1 MSQISLPVSL
11 GEAIDKLTIL
21 HIKLSKIQD
30 SRRDDVQKEFD
41 VLYEVLKE
49 YVTKYNYHYMTL
61 YQINRTLWEIQ
72 DKFHHKETT
81 KEQGAEICRTILIE
95 NDRRYRVKA
104 KINTAANSVLREQKG
119 YDLKKVV
126 LYSHLGLG
134 DMFWMNGAV
143 RYLATD
149 YDEVL
154 VICKKRNEVNV
165 RAMYSDDPSI
175 KLFIIDD
182 DSDLYP
188 WHVKKSMF
196 SDQGYKVL
204 GCGGFSDREEPIL
217 YNLPESFYDDIG
229 IPFNVRRTYFHVPR
243 TEAAIE
249 LAKIYTMPY
258 IVIHAESS
266 VQKILLAEMLRSQG
280 EKRLILDLNKNTY
293 SRYSNPVEWDL
304 AQNVIGKPLLDYTV
318 LIEGAAELHMIESS
332 IYCMASHLDLSKV
345 EKKVCYQPWGGNAER
360 LDVFTTGSTT
370 PLFNQG

>member
-72 DKFHHKETT
+72 DKFHHKETS
-81 KEQGAEICRTILIE
+81 KQEGAEICRTILIE

-149 YDEVL
+149 FDEVL

-165 RAMYSDDPSI
+165 RAMYADDPSI
-175 KLFIIDD
+175 KLFVIDD
-182 DSDLYP
+182 DNDLYP
-188 WHVKKSMF
+188 WHLKKSIF

-204 GCGGFSDREEPIL
+204 GCGGFSDRDVPMI

-229 IPFNVRRTYFHVPR
+229 IPFNVRLSYFHVPK
-243 TEAAIE
+243 TEKAFE
-249 LAKIYTMPY
+249 LASMYQQPY
-258 IVIHAESS
+258 IVVHAESS
-266 VQKILLAEMLRSQG
+266 VHKAEIGQLLIAKG
-280 EKRLILDLNKNTY
+280 ETRLILDLNTNVY
-293 SRYSNPVEWDL
+293 SRYTNPVEWEL
-304 AQNVIGKPLLDYTV
+304 AQHVVGKPLMDYTV
-318 LIEGAAELHMIESS
+318 LIEGAAEIHMIESS

-345 EKKVCYQPWGGNAER
+345 QKRVCYEPWGGNAER
-360 LDVFTTGSTT
+360 LGTFTTGNIS
-370 PLFNQG
+370 NQGCS

>member
-21 HIKLSKIQD
+21 HIKMTKIQD

-41 VLYEVLKE
+41 VLYGVLKD
-49 YVTKYNYHYMTL
+49 YVIKYNYHYSTL
-61 YQINRTLWEIQ
+61 YQINRTLWELQ
-72 DKFHHKETT
+72 DKFHHKETS
-81 KEQGAEICRTILIE
+81 KEDGADICRTILIE

-104 KINTAANSVLREQKG
+104 KINTAANSNLREQKG

-126 LYSHLGLG
+126 IYSHLGLG

-154 VICKKRNEVNV
+154 VICKKRNESNV
-165 RAMYSDDPSI
+165 RAMYLDDPCI
-175 KLFIIDD
+175 KLFMIDD
-182 DSDLYP
+182 DIDLYP
-188 WHVKKSMF
+188 WHLKKSMF

-204 GCGGFSDREEPIL
+204 GCGGFSDREVPVL

-229 IPFNVRRTYFHVPR
+229 IPFNVRMTYFHISR
-243 TEAAIE
+243 TETAIQ

-266 VQKILLAEMLRSQG
+266 VQKIPLVEMLRSRG

-293 SRYSNPVEWDL
+293 SRYSSPVEWEL
-304 AQNVIGKPLLDYTV
+304 AQKVVGLPLLDYTA
-318 LIEGAAELHMIESS
+318 LIEGAAEIHMIESS

-345 EKKVCYQPWGGNAER
+345 VKKVCYDPWGGNAER
-360 LDVFTTGSTT
+360 LGVFTTGKM
-370 PLFNQG
+370 PDQEQP